1 MFSSSEAGYWRWPSV
16 RRIRNRPNSRPSSK
30 ELPTHE
36 SPGPRRTSST
46 NAENGGRYTIAKPS
60 PRGSTLNVQP
70 IRDPTRVSPCA
81 PSMRFKTPTIGGS
94 KPPVRSTC
102 QRPSRP
108 DGVPSEPRAW
118 LSGGSLLDESIPIA
132 SSLSLQFNAF
142 RLPRRGR
149 WQTSA
154 PRSRTTLGKG
164 SASPTYFGPFSS
176 GTESAWCRNSASLG
190 KRVSRQSVGCG
201 PEGSGRSHDRVANL
215 LAQLPEGMEDAGHLH
230 QNTRGH

>member
-1 MFSSSEAGYWRWPSV
+1 MAVAFDLPHPKTAEIAPAEQGAPDPRVSGSEAYLV
-16 RRIRNRPNSRPSSK
+16 DKRRER
-30 ELPTHE
+30 
-36 SPGPRRTSST
+36 
-46 NAENGGRYTIAKPS
+46 RYTSAKPS

-70 IRDPTRVSPCA
+70 IRDLIQVSPCA

-94 KPPVRSTC
+94 RPPARSTC

-118 LSGGSLLDESIPIA
+118 LSGGPLLDESIPIA
-132 SSLSLQFNAF
+132 SSLSSQFNAS
-142 RLPRRGR
+142 RLPPRGR

-176 GTESAWCRNSASLG
+176 GTESAWCQNSASLG
-190 KRVSRQSVGCG
+190 KRVSR
-201 PEGSGRSHDRVANL
+201 
-215 LAQLPEGMEDAGHLH
+215 
-230 QNTRGH
+230 